1 MPPVSEVPEPISD
14 LGSMS
19 GAAAAV
25 LGLLALIW
33 TTTGGRRWWAERK
46 ARKAFQIQFREDWL
60 GEPARD
66 GVPARPG
73 VMARL
78 QDVANDWESLSI
90 KVKKIERDLLK
101 VRSEVTFLMSHRC
114 PDHAGRANPPE
125 FEEG

>member
-1 MPPVSEVPEPISD
+1 MIHNEVPEPIQD
-14 LGSMS
+14 VGATAGVATAILALLG
-19 GAAAAV
+19 
-25 LGLLALIW
+25 LIW
-33 TTTGGRRWWAERK
+33 TMTGGRRWWNERQ
-46 ARKAFQIQFREDWL
+46 ANRAFQRQFREDWL

-78 QDVANDWESLSI
+78 QDVANDWESLSM

-114 PDHAGRANPPE
+114 PDHAGREIPPE